1 MVVNMKNIGMVWV
14 LPMISLHN
22 TERAVVKTL
31 FLLFNPFLTC

>member
-1 MVVNMKNIGMVWV
+1 MVVNMTNIGMIRV

-22 TERAVVKTL
+22 TERAVKTL